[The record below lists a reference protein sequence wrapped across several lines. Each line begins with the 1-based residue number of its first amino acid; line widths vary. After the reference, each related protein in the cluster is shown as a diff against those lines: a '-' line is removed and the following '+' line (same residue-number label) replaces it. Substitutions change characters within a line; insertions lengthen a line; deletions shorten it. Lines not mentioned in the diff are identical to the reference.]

1 MVERCVRDAEVVGSN
16 PVASTTHRKSE
27 TNWFSGFL
35 FAILVVMQQQ
45 KGKEKVLFFDI
56 DGTLLSEITK
66 EIPQSALDALKK
78 TAEKGNLT
86 FINTGR
92 TWSELPEELKKLP
105 FSGFLCGCGT
115 YLRRD
120 GEILMHQTI
129 PKKRC
134 EEIPVILKECR
145 IGMILEGTDN
155 VYFSSEVS
163 RFREVE
169 QTRAYFAAVGIG
181 LAETAE
187 TKGIIY
193 DKFCIV
199 TDAQSDIERMYRE
212 FEQEF
217 DIMDR
222 RGGVYEIVP
231 HGCSKGTAVDYAL
244 KQFQLEKE
252 DAYVFGDSSNDLTM
266 FRCGAHTIALGKHD
280 EILDPYTEYVTDTV
294 ERDGVAKAMEHYGLI

>member
-1 MVERCVRDAEVVGSN
+1 MSEREQ
-16 PVASTTHRKSE
+16 E
-27 TNWFSGFL
+27 TGTRGGNFCES
-35 FAILVVMQQQ
+35 II
-45 KGKEKVLFFDI
+45 FDI
-56 DGTLLSEITK
+56 DGTLLSGLQK
-66 EIPQSALDALKK
+66 KFRRARSMRLKK
-78 TAEKGNLT
+78 ISGKENLT

-92 TWSELPEELKKLP
+92 TWSGRRGAEKASVFRISVRLRDL
-105 FSGFLCGCGT
+105 

-129 PKKRC
+129 PKKRW

-145 IGMILEGTDN
+145 IGGMILEGTDN

-252 DAYVFGDSSNDLTM
+252 DAYVFGDSSNDLYHVPVRRTHH
-266 FRCGAHTIALGKHD
+266 CAWKT
-280 EILDPYTEYVTDTV
+280 
-294 ERDGVAKAMEHYGLI
+294 